1 MKWDEFRRDGA
12 DEAVEEEQ
20 APPVPLWKRA
30 LKVGHFLSSFPTFP
44 PFPATENLITT
55 RGVEYPSLIVYSNG
69 SGGFYVAG
77 GGQRAG

>member
-1 MKWDEFRRDGA
+1 MGRIPTGWSGRGRGRGTGPAGA
-12 DEAVEEEQ
+12 VVEESSQ
-20 APPVPLWKRA
+20 SRPFPLI
-30 LKVGHFLSSFPTFP
+30 FSNFP

-55 RGVEYPSLIVYSNG
+55 RGAEYPSLIVYSNG